1 MAIQDWNLQDEDFG
15 KLLPFIKDD
24 KITDVDYNGS
34 TLWINDIY
42 NNRRQVEDVEISPDE
57 MYKFAQRVSNR
68 ANKRFDQVNNVL
80 EAQTNA
86 LRISVLHA
94 NVTTTGISV
103 CIRKSP
109 PKVRLTPKKAL
120 ETNFCSKEIYSLLVN
135 CVLTKMNFVFCGEP
149 QVGKTEG
156 LKLFSQYIPANQK
169 VITIEDNAEIHYHEI
184 NPGKDAVE
192 IIVGDTLS
200 YTNAIKACLRQNPRW
215 IMLSEARSTEVK
227 YLIECWSTGVNGM
240 TTLHTNDARKIPGRI
255 INMSAESAK
264 DRIENDIYTYVDIGI
279 YLKKKKDKNGNDYR
293 YIDQICFF
301 TRENDENKISMI
313 LNNGERTNEK
323 IPEEMLK
330 KMQLVGITNP
340 FKNSLVDFND

>member
-120 ETNFCSKEIYSLLVN
+120 ETN
-135 CVLTKMNFVFCGEP
+135 
-149 QVGKTEG
+149 
-156 LKLFSQYIPANQK
+156 
-169 VITIEDNAEIHYHEI
+169 
-184 NPGKDAVE
+184 
-192 IIVGDTLS
+192 
-200 YTNAIKACLRQNPRW
+200 
-215 IMLSEARSTEVK
+215 
-227 YLIECWSTGVNGM
+227 
-240 TTLHTNDARKIPGRI
+240 
-255 INMSAESAK
+255 
-264 DRIENDIYTYVDIGI
+264 
-279 YLKKKKDKNGNDYR
+279 
-293 YIDQICFF
+293 
-301 TRENDENKISMI
+301 
-313 LNNGERTNEK
+313 
-323 IPEEMLK
+323 
-330 KMQLVGITNP
+330 
-340 FKNSLVDFND
+340 

>member
-1 MAIQDWNLQDEDFG
+1 
-15 KLLPFIKDD
+15 
-24 KITDVDYNGS
+24 
-34 TLWINDIY
+34 
-42 NNRRQVEDVEISPDE
+42 

-227 YLIECWSTGVNGM
+227 
-240 TTLHTNDARKIPGRI
+240 
-255 INMSAESAK
+255 
-264 DRIENDIYTYVDIGI
+264 
-279 YLKKKKDKNGNDYR
+279 
-293 YIDQICFF
+293 
-301 TRENDENKISMI
+301 
-313 LNNGERTNEK
+313 
-323 IPEEMLK
+323 
-330 KMQLVGITNP
+330 
-340 FKNSLVDFND
+340 

>member
-169 VITIEDNAEIHYHEI
+169 VITIEDNAEIH
-184 NPGKDAVE
+184 
-192 IIVGDTLS
+192 
-200 YTNAIKACLRQNPRW
+200 
-215 IMLSEARSTEVK
+215 
-227 YLIECWSTGVNGM
+227 
-240 TTLHTNDARKIPGRI
+240 
-255 INMSAESAK
+255 
-264 DRIENDIYTYVDIGI
+264 
-279 YLKKKKDKNGNDYR
+279 
-293 YIDQICFF
+293 
-301 TRENDENKISMI
+301 
-313 LNNGERTNEK
+313 
-323 IPEEMLK
+323 
-330 KMQLVGITNP
+330 
-340 FKNSLVDFND
+340 